1 MPRAALDLLVG
12 LAFAGL
18 GVLLLPSRRR
28 RPVGVLMM
36 AVGSAWL
43 LGSTFTAA
51 VFLYRGPLIHLLLSY
66 PTGRARRTEPR
77 VVILLG
83 YLDMVQIVGRSY
95 GATIALGT
103 LVTAVAVAEYRRAD
117 GAERRGRLTAAIS
130 SAVLMGILLIGAVAR
145 LAGVDVDPELL
156 VVFDCALLGAA
167 IALFADLRWGR
178 WNRSA
183 ITSLVVELGRSEDA
197 RTVRDK
203 LARALNDPGLELG
216 FVDPSRDVM
225 VDENG
230 RPVVLTAA
238 GEARERT
245 ILRRDG
251 QAIAALVHTP
261 GAVNDPV
268 LRESVT
274 ALTNLAVANARLQAA
289 VLARV
294 ADVEASRRR
303 ILEVADRERE
313 SLDAEMRSGPEVRL
327 ERVEQLLDAADGDL
341 IDQVNE
347 SRSSLRDF
355 ARGIHPRS
363 LASTGLAGACAE
375 LARAVPLTVTVSV
388 PAERLVPE
396 AELALYFVCAEAL
409 TNTVKYAEATRAEVR
424 LTFSERAAQ
433 LEVADNGRGGASMG
447 AAFDTGG
454 TGLRGLADRLAVIG
468 GLLTVDSPAG
478 SGTTVTAQVPRTA
491 ITR

>member
-12 LAFAGL
+12 LVFVGL
-18 GVLLLPSRRR
+18 GVLLLPSRGR

-36 AVGSAWL
+36 AVGGAWL
-43 LGSTFTAA
+43 LGSTFAAA

-66 PTGRARRTEPR
+66 PTGRARRPELK

-83 YLDMVQIVGRSY
+83 YLDMVQVVGRSH
-95 GATIALGT
+95 GVTIALGT
-103 LVTAVAVAEYRRAD
+103 LVTAVTAAEYRRAG

-130 SAVLMGILLIGAVAR
+130 SAALMGILLIGAVAR

-156 VVFDCALLGAA
+156 VVFDCALLVAA
-167 IALFADLRWGR
+167 TVLFADLRWGR

-183 ITSLVVELGRSEDA
+183 ITSLVVDLGRSEDA

-203 LARALNDPGLELG
+203 LARVLNDPGLELG
-216 FVDPSRDVM
+216 FVDQARDVL

-238 GEARERT
+238 GDDRERT

-251 QAIAALVHTP
+251 QAIAELAHTP
-261 GAVNDPV
+261 GALDDPV

-274 ALTNLAVANARLQAA
+274 ALTGMAVANARLQAV

-294 ADVEASRRR
+294 AEVEASRRR
-303 ILEVADRERE
+303 ILEAADRERQALE
-313 SLDAEMRSGPEVRL
+313 AEMRSGPEARL
-327 ERVEQLLDAADGDL
+327 EKAELLLDSADAEVIDL
-341 IDQVNE
+341 LNG

-355 ARGIHPRS
+355 ARGVHPRS

-375 LARAVPLTVTVSV
+375 LAQTAPLPVTLDVA
-388 PAERLVPE
+388 AERLSPE
-396 AELALYFVCAEAL
+396 VELALYFVCAEAL
-409 TNTVKYAEATRAEVR
+409 TNTVKYAEATSAEVR
-424 LTFSERAAQ
+424 LMTSDGAVR
-433 LEVADNGRGGASMG
+433 LEVSDNGRGGASIG
-447 AAFDTGG
+447 AAVETSG

-468 GLLTVDSPAG
+468 GTLTVDSPAG
-478 SGTTVTAQVPRTA
+478 SGTTVIAQVPRAA